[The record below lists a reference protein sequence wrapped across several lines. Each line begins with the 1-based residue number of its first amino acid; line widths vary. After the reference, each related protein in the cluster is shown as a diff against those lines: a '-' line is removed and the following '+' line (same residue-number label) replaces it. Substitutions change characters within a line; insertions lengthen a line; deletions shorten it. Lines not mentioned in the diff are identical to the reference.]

1 MAHFDLLKAEK
12 VGKLKCSS
20 PSSFGSTSPW
30 EEVES
35 ATLESLKAARESL
48 KTPKK
53 LRLGSVLSLD
63 TLPVTSRPR
72 GAVFSKLEPQD
83 IDDNDSVEMS
93 RIQRAL
99 LVVMSEWNQLN
110 STFQLIYMEFN
121 KSGITDMRYRNS
133 IAETLGEIQ
142 GAIRGTNA
150 KLQLLGAGIG
160 TKITKTEEGPMS
172 GKPSGSFKLTLNL
185 LEVLSMGIIF
195 ILMSLRLKLPNW
207 TTMLDN
213 LARKAPKLHASNCHS
228 KANNRTMET
237 TFESWDG
244 WLF

>member
-53 LRLGSVLSLD
+53 LRLGCVLSLD

-133 IAETLGEIQ
+133 IAETLGVKFKEQ
-142 GAIRGTNA
+142 FEALMPSCNSLEPESGPRLPRQ
-150 KLQLLGAGIG
+150 KKDPCLGSHP
-160 TKITKTEEGPMS
+160 E
-172 GKPSGSFKLTLNL
+172 
-185 LEVLSMGIIF
+185 
-195 ILMSLRLKLPNW
+195 
-207 TTMLDN
+207 
-213 LARKAPKLHASNCHS
+213 ASS
-228 KANNRTMET
+228 
-237 TFESWDG
+237 
-244 WLF
+244 